1 MNMYVGSQMSEKELQ
16 RLQKIMSGGQI
27 SEKEK
32 KRISDQIQQLQG
44 GQMTDAEVKRLYKM
58 KP

>member
-1 MNMYVGSQMSEKELQ
+1 MYVGSQMSEKELQ

>member
-16 RLQKIMSGGQI
+16 RLQKLMSGGQI

-32 KRISDQIQQLQG
+32 KKQRSYLS
-44 GQMTDAEVKRLYKM
+44 Y
-58 KP
+58 